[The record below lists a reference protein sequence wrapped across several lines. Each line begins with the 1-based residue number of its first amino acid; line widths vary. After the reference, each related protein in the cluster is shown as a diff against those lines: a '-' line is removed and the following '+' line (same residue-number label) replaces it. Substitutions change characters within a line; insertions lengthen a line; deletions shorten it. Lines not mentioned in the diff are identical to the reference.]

1 MVVFISLSFQELISS
16 LESLGYL
23 IVYALHI
30 FICMYILMVS
40 ITYNKKL
47 FINSRF
53 FFLKEYFSKLI
64 PSKKINYIMLVII
77 YIFPTI
83 VLTGL
88 FPIEENDGRLLIV
101 TNIYYA
107 TIISI
112 VYNLI
117 LKIGQKKE

>member
-1 MVVFISLSFQELISS
+1 
-16 LESLGYL
+16 
-23 IVYALHI
+23 
-30 FICMYILMVS
+30 MVS

-77 YIFPTI
+77 YILPTI
-83 VLTGL
+83 ILTGL
-88 FPIEENDGRLLIV
+88 FPIEGNDGRLLIV